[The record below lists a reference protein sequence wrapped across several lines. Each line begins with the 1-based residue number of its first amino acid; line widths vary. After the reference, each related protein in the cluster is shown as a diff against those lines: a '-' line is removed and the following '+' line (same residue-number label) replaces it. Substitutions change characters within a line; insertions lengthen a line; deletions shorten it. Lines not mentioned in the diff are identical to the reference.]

1 MISALPLLKIG
12 TRGSPLALAQAHETK
27 RRLAAAHPE
36 LSDDAAVE
44 IVVISTLGDRVSGPL
59 TEIGGKGLF
68 TKELEEALQS
78 GAIDLA
84 VHSMKDMP
92 TWLPDG
98 LKIVAMLPREDP
110 RDLLL
115 VDRARLGAVTRIAD
129 LPQGAVVGSSALRR
143 QAQLLFYRPDLKVV
157 GLRGNVGTRMRK
169 LSEGQFDM
177 TLLALAGINRLG
189 IDASVGTPLGHDEML
204 PAVAQGAIGLEINMR
219 NQAATRFV
227 QALDHSDTHRC
238 VAAER
243 AMLAVLDGSCRT
255 PIAGYA
261 RLGAGGM
268 MTIEGLVAKPDGS
281 VLHRQTIDGAAS
293 DSVALGVELGQ
304 MLKQQAG
311 DGFL

>member
-1 MISALPLLKIG
+1 MTSASPLLKIG

-98 LKIVAMLPREDP
+98 LKITAMLPREDP

-169 LSEGQFDM
+169 LSEGQCDM

-204 PAVAQGAIGLEINMR
+204 PAVAQGAIGLEINRR
-219 NQAATRFV
+219 NAAAERFV

-255 PIAGYA
+255 PIAGHA
-261 RLGAGGM
+261 KLRHGGM
-268 MTIEGLVAKPDGS
+268 ITIEGLVAKPDGS
-281 VLHRQTIDGAAS
+281 ELHRQSIDGKAS
-293 DSVALGVELGQ
+293 DSLALGVELGQ
-304 MLKQQAG
+304 KLKQQAG

>member
-1 MISALPLLKIG
+1 MISASPLLKIG

-27 RRLAAAHPE
+27 RRLADAHPE
-36 LSDDAAVE
+36 LRDDAAVE
-44 IVVISTLGDRVSGPL
+44 IVVMSTLGDRVSGPL

-68 TKELEEALQS
+68 TQELEEALQS

-98 LKIVAMLPREDP
+98 LKIAAMLPREDP

-115 VDRARLGAVTRIAD
+115 VDPARLGAVARIAD
-129 LPQGAVVGSSALRR
+129 LPKGAVVGSSALRR
-143 QAQLLFYRPDLKVV
+143 QAQLLFCRPDLKVV

-177 TLLALAGINRLG
+177 TLLALDGINRLG

-204 PAVAQGAIGLEINMR
+204 PAVAQGAIGIEINMR
-219 NQAATRFV
+219 NQPAARFV
-227 QALDHSDTHRC
+227 EALDHSETHRC

-261 RLGAGGM
+261 RLGPGGM

-281 VLHRQTIDGAAS
+281 VLHRQAIEGDPS
-293 DSVALGVELGQ
+293 DSLALGVELGH